1 MNLDKGKWK
10 FDKEVVLE
18 FDNHVRQSVPM
29 YDEIQNMIA
38 ELSVWFLQNDTSYYD
53 IGSSTGH
60 TAQLIMNVNEE
71 KKVLYHLMDNSSA
84 MVEYL
89 NDKFKD
95 KKVKSINADL
105 ANNNQYYFKNASLIT
120 SVLTLQFIPEHF
132 RQNIINN
139 IYDGLNK
146 GSAFILVEKVLGSTS
161 KIESIWHSMYH
172 DIKLQNGL
180 SKEHIFDKSISIRG
194 VMNPI
199 TLEENLTMLQNAG
212 FKEQEVFFKY
222 GNFVG
227 ILAIK

>member
-18 FDNHVRQSVPM
+18 FDSHVRQSVPL
-29 YDEIQNMIA
+29 YDEIQHMIS
-38 ELSVWFLQNDTSYYD
+38 ELSVWFLQNNTSYYD
-53 IGSSTGH
+53 IGSSTGQ
-60 TAQLIMNVNEE
+60 TAQLIMDANEE

-84 MVEYL
+84 MIEYL
-89 NDKFKD
+89 NDKFKGKD
-95 KKVKSINADL
+95 IESINVDL
-105 ANNNQYYFKNASLIT
+105 TNDNQYNFNNASLIT

-139 IYDGLNK
+139 IYNGLNK

-161 KIESIWHSMYH
+161 KIESVWHSMYH

-180 SKEHIFDKSISIRG
+180 SKEHIFDKSASIRG